1 MARAVAG
8 WLALTAI
15 VSTRLAAQSLPT
27 ELTLEDAI
35 ELARAY
41 NPTYLSTQNDRATA
55 SWHVREA
62 YGAFLPAVRAETS
75 AAYTQAGAQRIGTL
89 DFGSQSTDW
98 YSSSYFVGLSWT
110 LSGATIFGV
119 PNARASQRATDARVQ
134 AAEFDLGTTVAFQ
147 YMTVLRARDGLEVA
161 RRQVERARQNL
172 QIVTTR
178 VSTGAVAGTDG
189 RQAQVDL
196 GRAEVTLIQ
205 AERDLRQARL
215 LLGERIGVA
224 VRDDVELSSS
234 FEVFE
239 PTFAVSDLVDMA
251 LEAHPSLNAFRA
263 QEAASRAQA
272 RQTSTSQYLPTIDI
286 ATGFRGNT
294 LEALNQDFVVGQAE
308 SLAESR
314 VSNCEFRNALDAG
327 LSGGLPGYTP
337 EDCSQYAF
345 SEQSRVAALASNDVF
360 PFDFTKLPV
369 SVSMTVSLPIFTG
382 FSRGRQVSQANNA
395 AEDAEHD
402 RRAEELR
409 LRTAVQSTFDNLVS
423 AYRLVE
429 AESRNLTLSE
439 EQLQLQQ
446 RRYALGA
453 ADLLLLMDAETAL
466 SSAEQ
471 GYLDA
476 VYDFHY
482 NLIAL
487 EASVGRTLR
496 TR

>member
-1 MARAVAG
+1 
-8 WLALTAI
+8 
-15 VSTRLAAQSLPT
+15 
-27 ELTLEDAI
+27 
-35 ELARAY
+35 RAY
-41 NPTYLSTQNDRATA
+41 SPTYLSSQNDRGTA
-55 SWHVREA
+55 SWEVREA
-62 YGAFLPAVRAETS
+62 YGAFLPAVSAQTS
-75 AAYTQAGAQRIGTL
+75 VAYTQAGAQRIGTL

-98 YSSSYFVGLSWT
+98 HSSNYFVGLTWT
-110 LSGATIFGV
+110 LNGSTVFGV
-119 PNARASQRATDARVQ
+119 SNARARQRATEAGVQ

-161 RRQVERARQNL
+161 RRQLDRARQNL

-178 VSTGAVAGTDG
+178 VATGAVAGTDG

-196 GRAEVTLIQ
+196 GRAEVALIQ

-215 LLGERIGVA
+215 LLGERIGVSLTEE
-224 VRDDVELSSS
+224 VELSSS

-239 PTFAVSDLVDMA
+239 PGLDVDELVDLA
-251 LEAHPSLNAFRA
+251 LGAHPALNAFRA
-263 QEAASRAQA
+263 QESASRARA
-272 RQTSTSQYLPTIDI
+272 RQTSTSQYLPTVSVS
-286 ATGFRGNT
+286 TGFRGNT
-294 LEALNQDFVVGQAE
+294 LEALNQDFIVGQAQG
-308 SLAESR
+308 LAESR

-327 LSGGLPGYTP
+327 LSGGRPGYTP
-337 EDCSQYAF
+337 EDCVQYAF
-345 SEQSRVAALASNDVF
+345 TEQARAAALASNDVF
-360 PFDFTKLPV
+360 PFDFTKLPL

-382 FSRGRQVSQANNA
+382 FSRARQVSEANNA
-395 AEDAEHD
+395 AEDARHE

-409 LRTAVQSTFDNLVS
+409 LRTAVLSSYDNLVS

-487 EASVGRTLR
+487 EASVGRTIR
-496 TR
+496 DR